1 MLTRLVGMLLGLV
14 LGGLGYAISH
24 PRGLEGRIP
33 PIPLGP
39 FQPESAMLA
48 ATCAAFG
55 LAVFVA
61 ALMPKGPGGSG
72 GGGKRRRGG
81 SEAPVDFTA
90 GPAFESAA
98 DGGMEMR
105 AQDVVYEAPQAAP
118 TPDQDFAA
126 RALAEALSNPAL
138 TVTPVSAPEPAPEP
152 TSPQPSGAPPGAFDL
167 ARLEL
172 HAQAHSETWS
182 QAAVT
187 LRRLS
192 SLAGD
197 DRERLLAAQDTG
209 DFARAQG
216 QADEAAEAYDQ
227 ALAYGRR
234 LGDPEVL
241 AACLINAGDMAH
253 EAHRLDDAARA
264 YEEALA
270 LRRGLAE
277 AAPWNAAGRR
287 ALSLALERLADVRED
302 RGHRT
307 RALDLY
313 RESLDIAGSLA
324 LADPARYGPDLEV
337 TRRRVAELEAK
348 VAG

>member
-1 MLTRLVGMLLGLV
+1 MLTRLVGIVLGLV
-14 LGGLGYAISH
+14 LGGLGYAITH

-39 FQPESAMLA
+39 FQPESQMLA
-48 ATCAAFG
+48 LACAAFG
-55 LAVFVA
+55 LAIFVA

-72 GGGKRRRGG
+72 GGGKRRRDRA
-81 SEAPVDFTA
+81 EPPVDFTSA
-90 GPAFESAA
+90 PAFEPIA
-98 DGGMEMR
+98 DGDMEMR
-105 AQDVVYEAPQAAP
+105 AEGAFRAIPRPTADP
-118 TPDQDFAA
+118 TPDHDFAA
-126 RALAEALSNPAL
+126 RALAEALASRSL
-138 TVTPVSAPEPAPEP
+138 VTTTVN
-152 TSPQPSGAPPGAFDL
+152 SPQQPGAPPGAFDE

-182 QAAVT
+182 QAAAT

-197 DRERLLAAQDTG
+197 DHEHLLAAQDAG

-216 QADEAAEAYDQ
+216 QADDAAEAYET

-234 LGDPEVL
+234 LGDAATL
-241 AACLINAGDMAH
+241 AACLINRGDMAH
-253 EAHRLDDAARA
+253 ETHRLDDAARA
-264 YEEALA
+264 YEEALT

-287 ALSLALERLADVRED
+287 ALSLALERLADVREG

-348 VAG
+348 IQA